1 LGAQRQPPDALLAKA
16 ATYLRD
22 YETAFSVVVSE
33 ERYTQTVYSTFNQT
47 RRGRR
52 VLVSDVVQTRI
63 GAAEWVAF
71 RDVFDVDGAP
81 VRDRDARLQ
90 RLFVEG
96 VGDPVTQARSIL
108 TESARYNIGAVD
120 RNINVPTMALTYLR
134 ESNQWRSTLTT
145 AGREKI
151 EGVNTQIVAFSETA
165 TPTVVRAGAS
175 DLPARGR
182 FWIDPES
189 GRVVK
194 SEIWIPGPPSSG
206 KITVTY
212 GPVPNLSVW
221 APLQMKEEYVG
232 WETIRAEATY
242 SNFRQFKVV
251 VADSI
256 K

>member
-1 LGAQRQPPDALLAKA
+1 
-16 ATYLRD
+16 
-22 YETAFSVVVSE
+22 
-33 ERYTQTVYSTFNQT
+33 
-47 RRGRR
+47 
-52 VLVSDVVQTRI
+52 LVSDVVQTHI

-96 VGDPVTQARSIL
+96 VGDRVTQARRIL
-108 TESARYNIGAVD
+108 TESARYNIGAVE

-134 ESNQWRSTLTT
+134 ESNQWRSTFTA

-251 VADSI
+251 VTDSI